1 MPELLA
7 VKQAVGYFK
16 NRSAWRT
23 CYKCEY
29 IQLKNVV
36 IMERVSLVGAL
47 FLLFGVPFFSVSK
60 VYDKESLFE
69 PICFCE

>member
-1 MPELLA
+1 MLQ
-7 VKQAVGYFK
+7 V
-16 NRSAWRT
+16 RI
-23 CYKCEY
+23 Y
-29 IQLKNVV
+29 IIKNVV

-47 FLLFGVPFFSVSK
+47 FLLFGKPFFSVSK

>member
-1 MPELLA
+1 MMQ
-7 VKQAVGYFK
+7 V
-16 NRSAWRT
+16 RI
-23 CYKCEY
+23 Y
-29 IQLKNVV
+29 IIKNVV

-47 FLLFGVPFFSVSK
+47 FLHFGKPFFSVSK